1 MWKLTKQYWK
11 DMWNYMWSKTDVD
24 EKVISTLEEIQ
35 KRYKLTAKELAD
47 VGNAIKQVGN
57 QIDDIPA
64 ALAGKKRKGRKLN
77 MPKPTNM
84 NGPKV
89 AKFLR
94 KKRKTK

>member
-11 DMWNYMWSKTDVD
+11 DMWNYMWSKTDID

-57 QIDDIPA
+57 QIDDIPR

-77 MPKPTNM
+77 MPTPTNM
-84 NGPKV
+84 NN
-89 AKFLR
+89 
-94 KKRKTK
+94 KK